1 MLVLRLPFLVE
12 LEFGNV
18 GFLKRRDGTG
28 RDGTGRD
35 GVPGEKPL
43 GAKGT
48 AYNKLSP
55 LLASTPGFDPG
66 PPWLEASSLTTTPP
80 LLLFE

>member
-18 GFLKRRDGTG
+18 GFLKR

-55 LLASTPGFDPG
+55 LLASSPGFDPG
-66 PPWLEASSLTTTPP
+66 PPWLEASSLTTAPP

>member
-28 RDGTGRD
+28 RDGTGRSYRRKTSRSKGD
-35 GVPGEKPL
+35 SLQQTQPTFGVDAGI
-43 GAKGT
+43 
-48 AYNKLSP
+48 
-55 LLASTPGFDPG
+55 
-66 PPWLEASSLTTTPP
+66 
-80 LLLFE
+80 

>member
-28 RDGTGRD
+28 QD

-43 GAKGT
+43 GAKGR
-48 AYNKLSP
+48 AYNKLGP
-55 LLASTPGFDPG
+55 LLASTLGFDPG
-66 PPWLEASSLTTTPP
+66 PHWLEASSLTTAPP

>member
-28 RDGTGRD
+28 RDGTEFPEKNLSEQRGQPTTNSAHFWRRRRNLI
-35 GVPGEKPL
+35 PGHL
-43 GAKGT
+43 G
-48 AYNKLSP
+48 
-55 LLASTPGFDPG
+55 
-66 PPWLEASSLTTTPP
+66 
-80 LLLFE
+80 

>member
-18 GFLKRRDGTG
+18 GFLNR
-28 RDGTGRD
+28 RD

-43 GAKGT
+43 GVKGT
-48 AYNKLSP
+48 GYNKLSP

-66 PPWLEASSLTTTPP
+66 PPWLEASSLATAPP

>member
-18 GFLKRRDGTG
+18 GFLKRRDE
-28 RDGTGRD
+28 TGRD
-35 GVPGEKPL
+35 GVIGEKPL

-55 LLASTPGFDPG
+55 LLASSPGFDPG
-66 PPWLEASSLTTTPP
+66 PPWLEASSLTTAPP

>member
-28 RDGTGRD
+28 RDG
-35 GVPGEKPL
+35 VPGEKPL

-48 AYNKLSP
+48 SYNKLSP

-66 PPWLEASSLTTTPP
+66 PPWLEASSLTTAPP

>member
-1 MLVLRLPFLVE
+1 MLVFFE
-12 LEFGNV
+12 E
-18 GFLKRRDGTG
+18 TG

-43 GAKGT
+43 GVKGT

-55 LLASTPGFDPG
+55 LLASTPGFDSG
-66 PPWLEASSLTTTPP
+66 PPWLEASSLTTAPS